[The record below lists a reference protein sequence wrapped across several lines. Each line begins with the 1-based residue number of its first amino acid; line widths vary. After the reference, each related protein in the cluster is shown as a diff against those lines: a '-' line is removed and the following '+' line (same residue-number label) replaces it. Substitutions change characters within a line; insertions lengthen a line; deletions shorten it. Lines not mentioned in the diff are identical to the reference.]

1 MKNNLLFLLLIISAP
16 IQAMNPS
23 RKRTRDERPQTVAQ
37 ILNRV
42 EHEIV
47 GQIYRG
53 APAAESS
60 LNEFI
65 YRAAI
70 SWQQAN
76 QPEFEFSEQE
86 CEDVKRHFDWLR
98 TLQKLHFPESI
109 PAAVAQP
116 EDKNET
122 PEQQTQLKK
131 HRLDP
136 DGSESL

>member
-16 IQAMNPS
+16 IQAMRPS
-23 RKRTRDERPQTVAQ
+23 RKRARDERPQTVAQ

-42 EHEIV
+42 EHAIV

-53 APAAESS
+53 VPTAESS
-60 LNEFI
+60 LKEHLHN
-65 YRAAI
+65 AAI
-70 SWQQAN
+70 IRQQAI

-86 CEDVKRHFDWLR
+86 RQDVKEHFDWLSM
-98 TLQKLHFPESI
+98 LQKIHFPQSI
-109 PAAVAQP
+109 SAAVTQP

-122 PEQQTQLKK
+122 PEQPTLLKK
-131 HRLDP
+131 RRVDS